1 MNYRFVVSGCLAI
14 CLSGPLT
21 VSGDAGK
28 GDLWPV
34 SRAAVPMAD
43 GQHSRATLAVAPTA
57 TQFPSLEQAFVYYNE
72 LAHSGHWSAIGY
84 GPLLKLDDS
93 HEQIG
98 QLRQHLGWSGDYRPE
113 APPAKGDTYF
123 DEPLQQALLR
133 FQERHGAAK
142 VDGIL
147 GPETRNLLN
156 VPPWI
161 RADQI
166 LLNINRLEQFGA
178 RAGPRYV
185 QVNIPA
191 YRLKL
196 VDDGTVLLD
205 MKTIVGRQSRQTPVF
220 SSVLRSLVVNPSWS
234 VPKSIAMKDILPKW
248 KRDNS
253 YLDKQNLQV
262 LSGWQVPSV
271 VVPNSAIDLAK
282 MYRGAEYYRLWQPPG
297 PGNTLGRVKFE
308 VSDSGSIYLH
318 DTQSRQLFSVGRRG
332 FSSGCIRLEKPLELA
347 EQLLVLANA
356 VEPREL
362 SALFETTQTH
372 HIRFDN
378 PVELHVTY
386 WTAWLDESGTL
397 YFGDDLYR
405 RDEAILAESGTR
417 QVAAN

>member
-1 MNYRFVVSGCLAI
+1 
-14 CLSGPLT
+14 
-21 VSGDAGK
+21 
-28 GDLWPV
+28 
-34 SRAAVPMAD
+34 MAD
-43 GQHSRATLAVAPTA
+43 TQHSRATLAVAT
-57 TQFPSLEQAFVYYNE
+57 TRFSSLEQAFVYYNK
-72 LAHSGHWSAIGY
+72 LALSGRWSAISA
-84 GPLLKLDDS
+84 GPLLKLGDS
-93 HEQIG
+93 HEQVG
-98 QLRQHLGWSGDYRPE
+98 QLRQHLSWSGDYHPE
-113 APPAKGDTYF
+113 VPAAKGDGYF
-123 DEPLQQALLR
+123 DEPLHQALLR

-166 LLNINRLEQFGA
+166 LLNINRQEQFGA
-178 RAGPRYV
+178 TAGPRYV

-220 SSVLRSLVVNPSWS
+220 SRVLRSLVVNPSWS
-234 VPKSIAMKDILPKW
+234 VPRSIAMKDILPKW

-308 VSDSGSIYLH
+308 VSGSGSIYLH
-318 DTQSRQLFSVGRRG
+318 DTHSRQLFAVGRRG

-347 EQLLVLANA
+347 EQLLILANA
-356 VEPREL
+356 AQPGEL
-362 SALFETTQTH
+362 DALFETTRTR

-405 RDEAILAESGTR
+405 RDEAVLTESGAG
-417 QVAAN
+417 QVAAG